1 MKHTL
6 YITLIIAAIFIV
18 SQVVGLVTV
27 NKYLTVDIID
37 GKTSVAYPNTLLGEP
52 PEIENKDFKFIYIML
67 IILVGT
73 AFIFVLIHFKLGKL
87 WKYWFLFAVV
97 ITLAVSFGV
106 YMNPF
111 IAFFLA
117 LILGLI
123 KVFKQNIFLHN
134 FTEIF
139 IYTGVAIA
147 ILPLLNLFSA
157 FMLLVSISVY
167 DAIAVWKSKHMIKL
181 AEFQTESKVFAGL
194 LIPYMDKRVKAENG
208 KIGKGK
214 AAKIALAK
222 KEAHLALAAKSKSKG
237 TEIKKKIVKGE
248 AKNAI
253 LGGGDI
259 AFPLI
264 FSSVVMQHLIEFDG
278 YSKLAALNS
287 TFIIAATTTVALTA
301 LLFFS
306 KEGRFY
312 PAMPFISAGCM
323 LGYVIVLLL

>member
-6 YITLIIAAIFIV
+6 HITLIIAAIFLV

-27 NKYLTVDIID
+27 NQYLIVDIID
-37 GKTSVAYPNTLLGEP
+37 GETNIDYPETLLGEP
-52 PEIENKDFKFIYIML
+52 PEVEKKTFSFIYIML
-67 IILVGT
+67 TILVGT

-97 ITLAVSFGV
+97 MTLAISFGV
-106 YMNPF
+106 YINPF
-111 IAFFLA
+111 IAFVLA

-123 KVFKQNIFLHN
+123 KVFKPNIFVHN
-134 FTEIF
+134 FTEVF
-139 IYTGVAIA
+139 IYTGVTIA
-147 ILPLLNLFSA
+147 ILPLINLVSA
-157 FMLLVSISVY
+157 FMLLLLISGY

-194 LIPYMDKRVKAENG
+194 LIPYKDKREGEIKDAKVKT
-208 KIGKGK
+208 
-214 AAKIALAK
+214 AKVAQAK
-222 KEAHLALAAKSKSKG
+222 KVANLAPAAKSKNSE
-237 TEIKKKIVKGE
+237 TKKKIVKGK

-264 FSSVVMQHLIEFDG
+264 FASVVMQHLIEFEG

-287 TFIIAATTTVALTA
+287 TFIIAVTTTIALAA

-306 KEGRFY
+306 KEDRFY
-312 PAMPFISAGCM
+312 PAMPFISAGCI
-323 LGYVIVLLL
+323 LGYAIVLLL

>member
-6 YITLIIAAIFIV
+6 HITLIIAAIFFI

-27 NKYLTVDIID
+27 NQYLSVDIID
-37 GKTSVAYPNTLLGEP
+37 GKARVDYPETLLGKP
-52 PEIENKDFKFIYIML
+52 PEVEEKTFSFIYIML
-67 IILVGT
+67 TILVGT

-97 ITLAVSFGV
+97 MTLAISFGV
-106 YMNPF
+106 YINPF
-111 IAFFLA
+111 IAFVLA

-123 KVFKQNIFLHN
+123 KVFKPNIFVHN
-134 FTEIF
+134 FTEVF
-139 IYTGVAIA
+139 IYTGITIA
-147 ILPLLNLFSA
+147 ILPLINLFSA
-157 FMLLVSISVY
+157 FMLLLLISVY

-194 LIPYMDKRVKAENG
+194 LIPYKDKREGEIKVAKVKT
-208 KIGKGK
+208 
-214 AAKIALAK
+214 AKVAQAK
-222 KEAHLALAAKSKSKG
+222 KVANLVPVAKSKDSETKTKIKG
-237 TEIKKKIVKGE
+237 K

-264 FSSVVMQHLIEFDG
+264 FSAVVMQHLIEFEG

-287 TFIIAATTTVALTA
+287 TFIIAITTTIALAA

-306 KEGRFY
+306 KENRFY
-312 PAMPFISAGCM
+312 PAMPFISAGCI